1 MLQRMMNAASMTD
14 AHGVDQTLHIYIRV
28 STVAQAEQGTSLESQ
43 RELGKKKAEDLG
55 FKWILWDE
63 GGKSSHHEDIAD
75 RPVLSQ
81 LFAAI
86 KEGVVKHLW
95 VYDQSRLSRNDQV
108 ASIVRYQCNK
118 QEVTQPCLQVP
129 SLVALVD

>member
-1 MLQRMMNAASMTD
+1 MAD
-14 AHGVDQTLHIYIRV
+14 ANGVDQTLHIYIRV

-43 RELGKKKAEDLG
+43 RELGKKKADELG
-55 FKWILWDE
+55 FKWIMWDE

-95 VYDQSRLSRNDQV
+95 VYDQSRLSRNPDGHFKFPHLWSPKFPQAGRFNYGV
-108 ASIVRYQCNK
+108 LAASRV
-118 QEVTQPCLQVP
+118 
-129 SLVALVD
+129 SLAAASFSR